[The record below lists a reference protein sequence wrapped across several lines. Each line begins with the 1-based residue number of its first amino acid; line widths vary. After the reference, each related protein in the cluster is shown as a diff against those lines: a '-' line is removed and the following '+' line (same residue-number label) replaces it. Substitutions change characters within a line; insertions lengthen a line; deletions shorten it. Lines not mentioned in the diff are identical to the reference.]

1 MSTISAGAG
10 DDLISPG
17 RGANLV
23 LTGSGSDR
31 ILLDQNELFGD
42 MTLMDFKKNEDKLI
56 LSSSVK
62 YTGLGTNV
70 LTVGDFTNSLKYKRL
85 LLTGHSKEIW
95 HQDDI
100 EFL

>member
-1 MSTISAGAG
+1 MKI
-10 DDLISPG
+10 
-17 RGANLV
+17 N
-23 LTGSGSDR
+23 
-31 ILLDQNELFGD
+31 
-42 MTLMDFKKNEDKLI
+42 I

-100 EFL
+100 EFYN